1 MMHIQIEYTENGH
14 TYIVQPIFSQTFITP
29 EDGEV
34 WAKYLKKKIEELI
47 KEDVCQSQEFQ
58 KLRKDIMQ
66 RRAEEKAQ
74 QQRYEER
81 EERRKEAEKR
91 RKCMERPK
99 IDYVPKGL
107 HIELEEAYEKYMQQV
122 VTFLPENKEDFLYML
137 RLLERWIN
145 KSVPQVTEKKRP
157 DAAYAIAMSLCRSLP
172 LLIIRSDISEYLDE
186 YKLRIGKLA
195 YATFEALSESVKAW
209 NNEAERKRTVF
220 VIKQQLGYYK
230 AYKNVQKRV
239 AAIMP
244 TEAFVGEPVPIER
257 EMNDAELREAREKER
272 KRKEKELQM
281 LEAEREAKSL
291 IPLNIDY
298 EVRIFD
304 PRNINE
310 DCSRIWYMMT
320 DEEKNI
326 RELTDKGAYK
336 EAALLFLQLTKS
348 MCRHFI
354 LDRHWEYF
362 DDLYSPEYAIE
373 DMVKWFGKL
382 KREKKLP
389 KEVDGYLHEA
399 WKEIAETE
407 CCENYGVPMREL
419 PW

>member
-1 MMHIQIEYTENGH
+1 MHIQIEYTKDGC
-14 TYIVQPIFSQTFITP
+14 TYIVQPIFSQSFINP

-34 WAKYLKKKIEELI
+34 WAKYLKKKIEGLV
-47 KEDVCQSQEFQ
+47 KEDICQSQEFQ
-58 KLRKDIMQ
+58 ELRKEIMQ

-74 QQRYEER
+74 RQRYEER
-81 EERRKEAEKR
+81 EERRKETEKR

-107 HIELEEAYEKYMQQV
+107 HIDLEEAYEKYMQQV
-122 VTFLPENKEDFLYML
+122 VTFQPENKEDFLYML

-145 KSVPQVTEKKRP
+145 KSVPQVMVKNRP

-172 LLIIRSDISEYLDE
+172 LLIIRNDISEYLDE

-195 YATFEALSESVKAW
+195 YAAFEALSESVKAW

-220 VIKQQLGYYK
+220 VIKQQLSYYK
-230 AYKNVQKRV
+230 SYKNVQKRV

-244 TEAFVGEPVPIER
+244 TEAFVGEPVSVER
-257 EMNDAELREAREKER
+257 EMNDAELREEREKER

-298 EVRIFD
+298 ETRIFD
-304 PRNINE
+304 RRNINA

-320 DEEKNI
+320 DEEKGI
-326 RELTDKGAYK
+326 MELTDKGAYK

-373 DMVKWFGKL
+373 DMVKWFGRL
-382 KREKKLP
+382 KSEKKLP
-389 KEVDGYLHEA
+389 KEVDKYLHEA
-399 WKEIAETE
+399 WKEIAATE
-407 CCENYGVPMREL
+407 CCTDYGLPRHEL
-419 PW
+419 PF

>member
-1 MMHIQIEYTENGH
+1 MHIQIEYTKDGCIH
-14 TYIVQPIFSQTFITP
+14 IVQPIFSQTFINP

-34 WAKYLKKKIEELI
+34 WAKYLKNKIEGLV

-58 KLRKDIMQ
+58 ELRKEIMQ

-74 QQRYEER
+74 RQRYEER
-81 EERRKEAEKR
+81 EERRKETEKH

-99 IDYVPKGL
+99 VDYVPKGL
-107 HIELEEAYEKYMQQV
+107 HIDLEEAYEKYMQQV
-122 VTFLPENKEDFLYML
+122 VTFQPENKEDFLYML

-145 KSVPQVTEKKRP
+145 KSVPQVMEKSRP
-157 DAAYAIAMSLCRSLP
+157 DAAYAIAMSLCRNLP
-172 LLIIRSDISEYLDE
+172 LLIVRSDISEYLDE
-186 YKLRIGKLA
+186 YKLRTGKLA
-195 YATFEALSESVKAW
+195 YATFEALAESVKAW
-209 NNEAERKRTVF
+209 NNEAERKRTVA

-230 AYKNVQKRV
+230 TYKNVQKRV
-239 AAIMP
+239 TAIMP
-244 TEAFVGEPVPIER
+244 TEAFVGEPVPVER

-272 KRKEKELQM
+272 KCKEKELQM

-304 PRNINE
+304 RRNINE

-326 RELTDKGAYK
+326 NELTDKGAYK

-362 DDLYSPEYAIE
+362 DDLYSPEYTIE
-373 DMVKWFGKL
+373 DMVKLFGRL
-382 KREKKLP
+382 KRERKLP
-389 KEVDGYLHEA
+389 KEVDKYLHEA
-399 WKEIAETE
+399 WKEIAATE
-407 CCENYGVPMREL
+407 CCTDYGLPRHEL
-419 PW
+419 PF

>member
-1 MMHIQIEYTENGH
+1 MDNKKTYEWDFHLFEKTWDMRGMPCPNCVNESNYKAWYRYLSRQINKLLSADT
-14 TYIVQPIFSQTFITP
+14 VQTREFQ
-29 EDGEV
+29 
-34 WAKYLKKKIEELI
+34 EEL
-47 KEDVCQSQEFQ
+47 EAVH
-58 KLRKDIMQ
+58 KD
-66 RRAEEKAQ
+66 E
-74 QQRYEER
+74 EER
-81 EERRKEAEKR
+81 LARRKRLDEVADARRR
-91 RKCMERPK
+91 RKCMERLK

-107 HIELEEAYEKYMQQV
+107 HIDLEEAYEKYMQQV
-122 VTFLPENKEDFLYML
+122 VTFQPENKEDFLYML

-145 KSVPQVTEKKRP
+145 KSVPQVMAKNRP
-157 DAAYAIAMSLCRSLP
+157 DAAYAIAISLCRSLP

-230 AYKNVQKRV
+230 TYKNVQKRV

-244 TEAFVGEPVPIER
+244 MEAFVGEPVPVER

-291 IPLNIDY
+291 IPLNTDY
-298 EVRIFD
+298 ETHIFNH
-304 PRNINE
+304 RNIDM
-310 DCSRIWYMMT
+310 DCDHIWHLML
-320 DEEKNI
+320 DENKSI
-326 RELTDKGAYK
+326 MDLTEKGAYK
-336 EAALLFLQLTKS
+336 EAALLFMQLTKS

-362 DDLYSPEYAIE
+362 DDVYNPEYAIE

-382 KREKKLP
+382 KRERKLP
-389 KEVDGYLHEA
+389 KEVDKYLHEA
-399 WKEIAETE
+399 WKEIAAME
-407 CCENYGVPMREL
+407 CCTDYGLPRQEL
-419 PW
+419 PF

>member
-1 MMHIQIEYTENGH
+1 MHIQIEYTKDGC
-14 TYIVQPIFSQTFITP
+14 TYIVQPIFSQSFINP

-34 WAKYLKKKIEELI
+34 WAKYLKKKIEGLV
-47 KEDVCQSQEFQ
+47 KEDICQSQEFQ
-58 KLRKDIMQ
+58 ELRKEIMQ

-74 QQRYEER
+74 RQRYEER
-81 EERRKEAEKR
+81 EERRKETEKR

-107 HIELEEAYEKYMQQV
+107 HIDLEEAYEKYMQQV
-122 VTFLPENKEDFLYML
+122 VTFQPENKEDFLYML

-145 KSVPQVTEKKRP
+145 KSVPQVMVKNRP

-172 LLIIRSDISEYLDE
+172 LLIIRNDISEYLDE

-195 YATFEALSESVKAW
+195 YAAFEALSESVKAW

-220 VIKQQLGYYK
+220 VIKQQLSYYK
-230 AYKNVQKRV
+230 SYKNVQKRV

-244 TEAFVGEPVPIER
+244 TEAFVGEPVSVER
-257 EMNDAELREAREKER
+257 EMNDAELREEREKER

-298 EVRIFD
+298 ETRIFD
-304 PRNINE
+304 RRNINA
-310 DCSRIWYMMT
+310 DCSRILYMMT
-320 DEEKNI
+320 DEEKGI
-326 RELTDKGAYK
+326 MELTDKGAYK

-373 DMVKWFGKL
+373 DMVKWFGRL
-382 KREKKLP
+382 KSEKKLP
-389 KEVDGYLHEA
+389 KEVDKYLHEA
-399 WKEIAETE
+399 WKEIAATE
-407 CCENYGVPMREL
+407 CCTDYGLPRHEL
-419 PW
+419 PF